1 MYTLFLILKSSSMA
15 LYLMTIFILQVVAN
29 KIIRIGIIIVL
40 LRDVVHIGLVI
51 GPRNAVL
58 A

>member
-1 MYTLFLILKSSSMA
+1 MA
-15 LYLMTIFILQVVAN
+15 LYVMTIFILQVVAN